1 MRQRF
6 DAGTGLVAL
15 GAALLLVSLFL
26 DWYDPGAGA
35 GPLSAWDAFE
45 VVDLLLA
52 FLAFAAI
59 AGALEATEAGPALSR
74 GLPVL
79 CGAAAVIVAVEL
91 INQPPAAF
99 NADLDTGAWV
109 ALGSVLAMLAG
120 AVLRAARI
128 SVVVDVQSRERRRRV
143 AAVDRRDDPP
153 APGEAPTSV
162 APARSRPP
170 APDPGRT
177 QPLDA
182 LREDLPPGRGTPP
195 S

>member
-15 GAALLLVSLFL
+15 GAALLFVSLFL
-26 DWYDPGAGA
+26 DWYDPGNGA
-35 GPLSAWDAFE
+35 APLSAWNAFE

-52 FLAFAAI
+52 FLACAAI
-59 AGALEATEAGPALSR
+59 AGAVEATDAGPALSR
-74 GLPVL
+74 GLPAL
-79 CGAAAVIVAVEL
+79 CAAAALLVGVEL
-91 INQPPAAF
+91 IDQPPAAF
-99 NADLDTGAWV
+99 SADLDTGAWL
-109 ALGSVLAMLAG
+109 ALGAVLAMLAG

-128 SVVVDVQSRERRRRV
+128 SVVVDVQSRERRRRM

-153 APGEAPTSV
+153 APGEAPTAV
-162 APARSRPP
+162 APSPPRAP

-177 QPLDA
+177 QQLDA
-182 LREDLPPGRGTPP
+182 LGEDLPPGRGTPP

>member
-26 DWYDPGAGA
+26 DWYDPGSGA
-35 GPLSAWDAFE
+35 APLSAWDTFE

-52 FLAFAAI
+52 FLAVAAI
-59 AGALEATEAGPALSR
+59 AGALEATDAGPALSR
-74 GLPVL
+74 GLPAL
-79 CGAAAVIVAVEL
+79 CGAAVVIVGVEL
-91 INQPPAAF
+91 VNQPPAAF

-109 ALGSVLAMLAG
+109 ALGAVLVMLAG
-120 AVLRAARI
+120 AVLRSARI

-153 APGEAPTSV
+153 APGQAPASV
-162 APARSRPP
+162 APTRPRPP

-177 QPLDA
+177 QQLDA
-182 LREDLPPGRGTPP
+182 LGEDLPPERGTPP